1 MAHNHPGSGGEG
13 IAVLQAPLEDIQ
25 RGFRMGMS
33 RSIFARSEWGTG
45 DMGSAAKPGGPHVD
59 MDEMPGQA
67 RHDEKRR
74 SLSATGTS
82 LRLQRPVEIAFSQIK
97 PKFATRQDSATRSSI
112 LSGFHFGR
120 KPPFPSPR
128 QDSAMPLSVLSRPVW
143 TVRPVPCR
151 GHSLSQ

>member
-33 RSIFARSEWGTG
+33 RSIFARSEWGAG

-67 RHDEKRR
+67 RHDGKER
-74 SLSATGTS
+74 SLSATGSS
-82 LRLQRPVEIAFSQIK
+82 LRLQHPVGVPFRPQTAVSFTPTGLSYAPQRPIASRLDSS
-97 PKFATRQDSATRSSI
+97 ARLRTR
-112 LSGFHFGR
+112 
-120 KPPFPSPR
+120 KNCPR
-128 QDSAMPLSVLSRPVW
+128 
-143 TVRPVPCR
+143 
-151 GHSLSQ
+151 